1 MNVTLRDHIKVNE
14 LAEKTRTHTTLLKY
28 WMTQLALRSMVNK
41 RIGLG
46 RTTLHDN
53 TVSLPISL
61 STLTLSISFTH
72 PHVTAHCSHGSV
84 VESKRCILRKHLIVN
99 LHIYSTCLIR
109 PLIISRSFFICA
121 SMETLRWLNSNLL
134 FPFHCVQWAQNSSN
148 LSKLFI
154 SQANL
159 FLSCI
164 CENEQNKVM
173 WPRETLCLILRCF

>member
-72 PHVTAHCSHGSV
+72 PRVTAHCSHGSV

-109 PLIISRSFFICA
+109 PLIIYRSFLFVPAWKCYGGWTVISCFHFIVCSGHKTA
-121 SMETLRWLNSNLL
+121 ATCPN
-134 FPFHCVQWAQNSSN
+134 
-148 LSKLFI
+148 
-154 SQANL
+154 
-159 FLSCI
+159 
-164 CENEQNKVM
+164 
-173 WPRETLCLILRCF
+173 CL